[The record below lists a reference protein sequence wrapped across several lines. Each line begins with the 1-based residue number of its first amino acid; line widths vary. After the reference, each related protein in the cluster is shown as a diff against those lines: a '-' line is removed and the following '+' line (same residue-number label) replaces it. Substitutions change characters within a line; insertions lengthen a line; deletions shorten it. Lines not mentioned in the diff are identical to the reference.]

1 MRKCPC
7 KLFQFLTYV
16 YQERRKKLGKSIKAQ
31 GMLIFDAFTGF
42 RAKDFAALRKQWSEM
57 NNVHLYGDPL
67 LSGEDSEAQ
76 VPGGWS
82 RDGQPQDAVHGFFH
96 QINDAWTRV
105 CNKWTNSVF
114 LRAALG
120 TMKLGSQGF
129 GRERI
134 TPEQVFTGDVY
145 SWEIIPVK

>member
-42 RAKDFAALRKQWSEM
+42 RAKDFAALRKQWSEV

-67 LSGEDSEAQ
+67 LSDLGEENCEAR
-76 VPGGWS
+76 VPGDWA
-82 RDGQPQDAVHGFFH
+82 RDGQPQDEVHGFFH
-96 QINDAWTRV
+96 QINGASTRV
-105 CNKWTNSVF
+105 SQGSVAKRITAEPVF
-114 LRAALG
+114 QA
-120 TMKLGSQGF
+120 TCTLGSGF
-129 GRERI
+129 L
-134 TPEQVFTGDVY
+134 
-145 SWEIIPVK
+145 